1 MLPSI
6 EMLMRIADCF
16 RVSTDYLLERVSDK
30 QIAAEGLTEE
40 QLAHVAQIVFDL
52 VKANGR

>member
-1 MLPSI
+1 
-6 EMLMRIADCF
+6 MLMRIADCF
-16 RVSTDYLLERVSDK
+16 RVSTDYLLGRVSDK

-40 QLAHVAQIVFDL
+40 QLAHVAQIVSDL